1 MLDVLTRAGC
11 FVAIILLGFLLKKAG
26 LFKDSDFSVLSTVVL
41 KITLPGAII
50 INFANKELDTSLL
63 VLTLLGVACGAL
75 YIGLAFLLNLRSS
88 KDRRAFEI
96 LNLPGYNIGCF
107 ALPFVQSFLGP
118 VGVIATCL
126 FDIGNGFICLGT
138 AFSIAVMVKDGG
150 RFSVKRVLRTLMK
163 SLPFIL
169 YVTMPILCLL
179 HIGIPQPI
187 TSLAGIVGNANAF
200 MAMFMIGVGFKLT
213 ADKTQIGRILKII
226 CVRFG
231 VAALLALIFYFLLP
245 FSPEVR
251 KTLVLLVFAPIG
263 AAVPAFTGEM
273 KGDVGLSSA
282 VNSVSIICSILCMVT
297 LLILIP

>member
-11 FVAIILLGFLLKKAG
+11 FVAIIFLGFILKKVG
-26 LFKDSDFSVLSTVVL
+26 IFKDKDFSVLSTVVL

-50 INFANKELDTSLL
+50 TNFANKELDPSMFI
-63 VLTLLGVACGAL
+63 LTLLGVICGTV
-75 YIGLAFLLNLRSS
+75 YILLGILLNLRNS
-88 KDRRAFEI
+88 KEQRAFET

-138 AFSIAVMVKDGG
+138 AFSIAVMIKDGG
-150 RFSVKRVLRTLMK
+150 HFSLKRVIRTLTK
-163 SLPFIL
+163 SIPFML
-169 YVTMPILCLL
+169 YVTMPILCLI
-179 HIGIPQPI
+179 HVPIPNMI
-187 TSLAGIVGNANAF
+187 TSFAGIVGNANAF

-213 ADKTQIGRILKII
+213 ADKTQIGEIIKILAI
-226 CVRFG
+226 RFG
-231 VAALLALIFYFLLP
+231 VAAIIALCFYFLLP
-245 FSPEVR
+245 FSAEIR
-251 KTLVLLVFAPIG
+251 KTLVLLVFSPIG

-282 VNSVSIICSILCMVT
+282 VNSLSIICSIVMIVT
-297 LLILIP
+297 LLAIIP